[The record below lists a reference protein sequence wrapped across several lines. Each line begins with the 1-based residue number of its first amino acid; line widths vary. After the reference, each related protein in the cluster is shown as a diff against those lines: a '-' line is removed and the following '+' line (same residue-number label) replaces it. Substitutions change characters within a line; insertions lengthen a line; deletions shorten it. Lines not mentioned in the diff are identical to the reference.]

1 MRGVKITR
9 NLFSTENFTSDIMG
23 ATFLELLITVLTAS
37 IKKHGSKPLTT
48 RHLLNICKM
57 CLRIIQKRQER
68 DDKLLEEAYWDTVSH
83 DIGDKD

>member
-1 MRGVKITR
+1 
-9 NLFSTENFTSDIMG
+9 MG
-23 ATFLELLITVLTAS
+23 ATFLELLITVLQAS